1 MDIPCR
7 LYFWKM
13 HDRQTNTTYTKVG
26 HTTQPVEVRLQQELS
41 HWIPERYIFTEC
53 GSFEFS
59 SVQDAKRHEE
69 AIKWRLRNF
78 LPENFCDRNGRRR
91 TEYFIDNN
99 KKASEI
105 CDKYLYENEFN
116 INVLP

>member
-13 HDRQTNTTYTKVG
+13 YDNRTNTTYTKVG
-26 HTTQPVEVRLQQELS
+26 HTTQPVEVRLQQERS
-41 HWIPERYIFTEC
+41 HWIPKRYIFTEC

-59 SVQDAKRHEE
+59 SVQDAKGHEE
-69 AIKWRLRNF
+69 TIKWRLRNF
-78 LPENFCDRNGRRR
+78 LPENLRDRNGARR

-99 KKASEI
+99 NEASEI

-116 INVLP
+116 INVTP

>member
-13 HDRQTNTTYTKVG
+13 YDNRTNTTYTKVG
-26 HTTQPVEVRLQQELS
+26 HTTQPVEVRLQQERS

-78 LPENFCDRNGRRR
+78 LPENLRDRNGARR

-99 KKASEI
+99 NEASEI

-116 INVLP
+116 INVTP